1 MRSKNIKSTFSRP
14 AIIALLSITLGGLVQ
29 VVPANAVAPTISTW
43 PVITASW
50 SSDFVSLT
58 PPTSNSTGAW
68 TYASSNTGIAVVA
81 GSILILKGVGSS
93 TITATQ
99 TATASYGEGVVTTTL
114 TVTAGTPSLGT
125 FAAISVGVD
134 NRTYT
139 LTPPTTNSCGQ
150 TWTYASSNAAVATVV
165 GNIAT
170 LVNVGSTTITAT
182 QAACNPWTAATTSTT
197 LTVTGGAPTVGP
209 FVDITVTRGSVTSIV
224 LTPPTSNSAGSWS
237 YTSSN
242 LAVAVIVG
250 SLVTPIGLGTATIT
264 ATQVAAGIYDTA
276 SKTMTLT
283 VQGPPPTVGL
293 FTSQIMQ
300 LKPFD
305 ANELTITAPTS
316 NSTGAWTYK
325 SSDESIAKVTGNVI
339 RAFKTGTVTIT
350 GTQSTSTTYGA
361 SAPVGMALTITGASP
376 VLGEWAA
383 ITKTVNDSEF
393 VITPPTSSSAGKW
406 IFTSS
411 NPAVV
416 EITGTAAKIKGAGQ
430 VLITGKQASD
440 WNWLEG
446 TATLNITVAGTGP
459 TVGSLTALEAGF
471 GDSPVA
477 LVAPTSNSTG
487 AWAWISSNPAIA
499 TINAGVLTIV
509 GVGTVTI
516 SATQSPA
523 GNFAAS
529 STLSTVLTVKPRP
542 VAGEFTAVTV
552 KFGVAAPAI
561 TAPTSTSTGAWTY
574 TSAQPTVINFVN
586 GAMTIVGAGVATVTA
601 NQASTTTLS
610 LITRIFTV
618 TVQSVAPTIII
629 ADPLVVTYSTAP
641 QGVKGLTSNSV
652 GAYSYTF
659 GNASVASVA
668 NGMLTTL
675 KVGETIVSISQV
687 ASGNYA
693 SGVIE
698 TNLIVKPYIKVTAG
712 SRAINVAFQ
721 GATAKVYI
729 NSKLAKIGK
738 NVAKIG
744 ANTVRIV
751 SGGVTVYN
759 KAIKVK

>member
-29 VVPANAVAPTISTW
+29 VAPANAVAPTISTW

-305 ANELTITAPTS
+305 ANDLTITAPTS

-350 GTQSTSTTYGA
+350 GTQSTSTIYGA

-529 STLSTVLTVKPRP
+529 STLSTILTVKPRP
-542 VAGEFTAVTV
+542 VAGEFTAVAV

-729 NSKLAKIGK
+729 NSKLGKIGK